1 MMGNNDDDITI
12 SHESKRHKD
21 DEGWQSQG
29 DRLLQIVTMREMRR
43 ECAWVQKCNVV
54 INV

>member
-12 SHESKRHKD
+12 SHESKRHKN

-43 ECAWVQKCNVV
+43 ECAWVQK
-54 INV
+54 